1 MLKTIAC
8 GDLRVEH
15 VGQAVT
21 LAGWVHRRRDM
32 GGLVFID
39 LRDREGIVQVVCDSE
54 AQPEAH
60 AAAGE
65 ARIEYVL
72 RVQGVVRARL
82 PEQVNADL
90 PTGEIEVV
98 AEQVEVLNAAKT
110 PPFYINREA
119 ELSELLRLQYRYLDL
134 RRPRMQRNLR
144 LRHEAVTFMRQ
155 YLNDRGFLEIET
167 PILIKSTPEGA
178 RDYVVP
184 SRVQP
189 GKFYALP
196 QSPQQ
201 LKQLLMVAGFERYF
215 QIARCFRDEDLRADR
230 QPEFT
235 QLDIEMSFVEQDDIL
250 DLIEGLVHRDG
261 ARRDAAQAHDRALS
275 AHDLPRG
282 DGALWHRQ
290 ARPALWDGAGR
301 PERPGRGQRVP
312 RLCRHGRRG
321 RTGQGHRPA
330 RLRRLQPAAGGRAGG
345 LCRAVWGQGAGHDR
359 PARRRAALVDLA
371 LFRRAGVASPGRSRG
386 RAARRPGGHR
396 RRHAQGGRRLAGR
409 AARRDGPP
417 PGPGRSRHAGLW
429 PGWSTFRCSSGTRRP
444 GAGTPCTIP
453 LPCPRPEHIAL
464 LDSDPGAVLADCYD
478 VVCNGYEVGSGSIR
492 IHRRDIQEKV
502 FGLLS
507 YSPEEAQRRFGHL
520 LSAFEY
526 GTPPHGGIAPG
537 IDRTVML
544 LADEP
549 NIREVIAF
557 PKTASATDPMTD
569 APSEIDAAQLARAA
583 SADRG
588 LGRIEIGLFRRPLR
602 RIETRFRDSRVTVD
616 LLASS
621 ARALGIE
628 RPLADQGRRRME
640 CGRGPRGGV
649 APPLR
654 RSRF

>member
-54 AQPEAH
+54 TQPEAH

-72 RVQGVVRARL
+72 RVQGTVRARL
-82 PEQVNADL
+82 PDQVNADL
-90 PTGEIEVV
+90 ATGTVEVL
-98 AEQVEVLNAAKT
+98 AEQVEVLNPAKT

-119 ELSELLRLQYRYLDL
+119 ELGELLRLQYRYLDL

-155 YLNDRGFLEIET
+155 YLNQRGFIEIET

-201 LKQLLMVAGFERYF
+201 LKQLLMVAGFERYY

-235 QLDIEMSFVEQDDIL
+235 QLDLEMSFIEQTDIL
-250 DLIEGLVHRDG
+250 DLIEGLYIEMVH
-261 ARRDAAQAHDRALS
+261 AVTPHK
-275 AHDLPRG
+275 HMIEPF
-282 DGALWHRQ
+282 
-290 ARPALWDGAGR
+290 
-301 PERPGRGQRVP
+301 P
-312 RLCRHGRRG
+312 RLTYHESM
-321 RTGQGHRPA
+321 A
-330 RLRRLQPAAGGRAGG
+330 RFGTDKPDLRFGMELADLSDLVAGSEFRVFSDTVAGG
-345 LCRAVWGQGAGHDR
+345 GQVKG
-359 PARRRAALVDLA
+359 LA
-371 LFRRAGVASPGRSRG
+371 LPGCAEYSRRQVDEL
-386 RAARRPGGHR
+386 AAFVGPYG
-396 RRHAQGGRRLAGR
+396 AQGLATIALRADGLRSPLSRFFSEEALQALAGR
-409 AARRDGPP
+409 VGAQPGDLVAIVADRAEVVAAALGALRVEMDRRLNLADPDMLALAWVVDFP
-417 PGPGRSRHAGLW
+417 LFEWDEDAGRWDAVHH
-429 PGWSTFRCSSGTRRP
+429 PFTMP
-444 GAGTPCTIP
+444 K
-453 LPCPRPEHIAL
+453 PEYIHL

-478 VVCNGYEVGSGSIR
+478 LVCNGYELGSGSIR

-502 FGLLS
+502 FSLLS
-507 YSPEEAQRRFGHL
+507 YSPEEAQRRFGHM

-544 LADEP
+544 LADEL
-549 NIREVIAF
+549 NIKEVTAF

-569 APSEIDAAQLARAA
+569 APSELDAAQLAE
-583 SADRG
+583 
-588 LGRIEIGLFRRPLR
+588 LHLRITDE
-602 RIETRFRDSRVTVD
+602 
-616 LLASS
+616 
-621 ARALGIE
+621 
-628 RPLADQGRRRME
+628 
-640 CGRGPRGGV
+640 
-649 APPLR
+649 
-654 RSRF
+654 